1 MKILKETGLQIK
13 VDKHETMKSI
23 KFLTLLLVTLLGIVA
38 CKKETPDTDE
48 SNFNRSEM
56 LVEYRDVFI
65 LPAFS
70 NAELKSD
77 RLLQSANNFTSNPS
91 SEQLILLQNAWFDAA
106 LSWQSA
112 CMYNFGPAAEAGL
125 NKSLQEEVA
134 TFPVS
139 ISKLNNIII
148 TGSWNLND
156 FNRDARGFYAIE
168 FLIFDS
174 LNSTETL
181 LNRFE
186 NQTTSNFLIALCQD
200 LKNRISTTKS
210 AWSSYSNEFVSNA
223 GTDAGS
229 SVSIMY
235 NEFVKSYEALKNFKF
250 GLPLGLRPGQTS
262 VDPNLLEAR
271 FSHKSFQLAHQHF
284 ISLVKIY
291 RGINENKSFKGYLK
305 TVTGGEALVTST
317 EQQIGILLGQFD
329 ALDQNLDM
337 QSRIQTSPQALID
350 IHTELQKNTKNF
362 KSEMSSLLGIAITYA
377 SGDGD

>member
-1 MKILKETGLQIK
+1 
-13 VDKHETMKSI
+13 MKSI
-23 KFLTLLLVTLLGIVA
+23 KFLTLILVTLLGIVA

-48 SNFNRSEM
+48 SNFNRTEM

-70 NAELKSD
+70 NAEAKSD
-77 RLLQSANNFTSNPS
+77 RLLQAANNFTSS
-91 SEQLILLQNAWFDAA
+91 QSADQLILLQSAWMDAS

-139 ISKLNNIII
+139 ISKINNIIS
-148 TGSWNLND
+148 TATWNLND

-168 FLIFDS
+168 YLIFDT
-174 LNSTETL
+174 LNATE
-181 LNRFE
+181 NVIDRFQ
-186 NQTTSNFLIALCQD
+186 NPATSNFLIALCQD
-200 LKNRISTTKS
+200 LKNRISTVKS
-210 AWSSYSNEFVSNA
+210 AWNSYGNEFVNNA

-250 GLPLGLRPGQTS
+250 GLPLGLRPGQVS
-262 VDPNLLEAR
+262 VDPTLLEAR
-271 FSHKSFQLAHQHF
+271 FSHKSYQLAHEHF
-284 ISLVKIY
+284 IALVKIY
-291 RGINENKSFKGYLK
+291 RGINETKSFKGYLK
-305 TVTGGEALVTST
+305 TVTGGEALVAST
-317 EQQIGILLGQFD
+317 EQQLAVLIGQFD
-329 ALDQNLDM
+329 ALDENLDM
-337 QSRIQTSPQALID
+337 QNRIQSSPQALID